1 MGTQRQTLVVLG
13 ASGNLT
19 TRLLLPGLGML
30 LAGDPGRHVEVW
42 GVGRE
47 AITPGAWAAKVS
59 NALVR
64 GGCSEERAA
73 EVAGAARYLALDV
86 TDLDDLRGLIAD
98 LPDRDH
104 AVLYFALPP
113 RVTEAVCQRLSEIDA
128 ADGLGGLRLALEKP
142 FGENLADARSLNALV
157 SGFRSDEQVFRVDHF
172 LGDSQVLNL
181 LALRFANRLFEP
193 IWTAAHVE
201 RIDIVADE
209 TIALEGRAGYYDG
222 AGALVDMLQSHLL
235 LVLALVTMEE
245 PAQLEPRIVHDLML
259 HVLSVT
265 RVRDDDPVRSS
276 RRARYTAGTS
286 NGRPVPS
293 YAEEEGVDPARQTE
307 TLAELDLTIASR
319 RWSGV
324 PIRLRSGKA
333 LAREVRQVVLT
344 LKPVEFA
351 PHGMGGYPPANVL
364 TIDLTPDEISVQ
376 IVTNQGGGHFRLG
389 TVELQAAVG
398 ERALAPYSEVL
409 AAILDDN
416 PLISVRGDLAEECWR
431 ICDPVLEAWR
441 DHRVPLDE
449 YPAGGDGPEG
459 WPR

>member
-1 MGTQRQTLVVLG
+1 
-13 ASGNLT
+13 
-19 TRLLLPGLGML
+19 
-30 LAGDPGRHVEVW
+30 
-42 GVGRE
+42 
-47 AITPGAWAAKVS
+47 
-59 NALVR
+59 
-64 GGCSEERAA
+64 
-73 EVAGAARYLALDV
+73 
-86 TDLDDLRGLIAD
+86 
-98 LPDRDH
+98 
-104 AVLYFALPP
+104 
-113 RVTEAVCQRLSEIDA
+113 
-128 ADGLGGLRLALEKP
+128 
-142 FGENLADARSLNALV
+142 
-157 SGFRSDEQVFRVDHF
+157 
-172 LGDSQVLNL
+172 
-181 LALRFANRLFEP
+181 
-193 IWTAAHVE
+193 
-201 RIDIVADE
+201 
-209 TIALEGRAGYYDG
+209 
-222 AGALVDMLQSHLL
+222 MLQSHLL
-235 LVLALVTMEE
+235 LVPALVTMEE

-265 RVRDDDPVRSS
+265 RVRDDDPARSS

-286 NGRPVPS
+286 RGRPVPS
-293 YAEEEGVDPARQTE
+293 YADEEGVEPGRQTE

-441 DHRVPLDE
+441 AGLVGLDE
-449 YPAGGDGPEG
+449 YPAGSDGPDW